1 MSEQPVPEKL
11 LVIVVA
17 PNDGERLMQ
26 QLVRDG
32 IPATRIG
39 SAGGFLR
46 RGSSTILS
54 GVPAGQVDEVLD
66 LIRRTCPVR
75 NEMTP
80 VQTLPLVGTAASGPP
95 IEVRTGGA
103 IVFVLDIERFERI

>member
-1 MSEQPVPEKL
+1 MTEQLVPEKL
-11 LVIVVA
+11 LVIVVS
-17 PNDGERLMQ
+17 PNDGDRLMQ

-32 IPATRIG
+32 VPATRIG
-39 SAGGFLR
+39 SSGGFLS

-54 GVPAGQVDEVLD
+54 GVPAVQVESVLD
-66 LIRRTCPVR
+66 LIRRICPVR
-75 NEMTP
+75 SELAP

>member
-1 MSEQPVPEKL
+1 MTEQPVPEKL

-26 QLVRDG
+26 LLVRDR

-39 SAGGFLR
+39 SAGGFLS

-54 GVPAGQVDEVLD
+54 GVPADQVESVLD
-66 LIRRTCPVR
+66 LVRRTCPVR
-75 NEMTP
+75 TEMTT

-95 IEVRTGGA
+95 VEVRTGGA